1 MRIWYNRSGSLIV
14 VYQGFK
20 GGVNMEIGDRIK
32 NLRLKLGLTQEELAD
47 RCDLTKGFIS
57 QIERDLASPSVSS
70 LFDILEALGSSPAEF
85 FTQREMDKVHFS
97 QEDYALV
104 EYEEVGSS
112 MTWVIPNA
120 QKNMM
125 EPVIVAIKPGGRTR
139 TYTPS
144 ESEDFGYVLKG
155 EVTLVTDSQVHH
167 LKRGDSFYTGCN
179 ENRHLENNGAKKA
192 EVIWVIAPPKF

>member
-125 EPVIVAIKPGGRTR
+125 EPVIVAVKPGGRTR
-139 TYTPS
+139 T
-144 ESEDFGYVLKG
+144 
-155 EVTLVTDSQVHH
+155 
-167 LKRGDSFYTGCN
+167 
-179 ENRHLENNGAKKA
+179 
-192 EVIWVIAPPKF
+192 